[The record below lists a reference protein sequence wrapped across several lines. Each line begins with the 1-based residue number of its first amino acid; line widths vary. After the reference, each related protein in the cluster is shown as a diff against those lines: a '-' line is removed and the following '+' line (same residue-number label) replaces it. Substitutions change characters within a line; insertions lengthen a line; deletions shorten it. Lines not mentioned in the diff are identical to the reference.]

1 MFAISNRALATSW
14 SFDPAA
20 FFGLLL
26 LAGSQL
32 SPQVLGFWGVVGVP
46 FSPQDK
52 SFSRGSA

>member
-1 MFAISNRALATSW
+1 MFAISNRALATW
-14 SFDPAA
+14 SFDLAA

-32 SPQVLGFWGVVGVP
+32 APQVLGFWGVGGVP

-52 SFSRGSA
+52 TLSRSA